1 MKAHS
6 KRYHKAA
13 IWLHW
18 LMFLLIVAVYGT
30 IELREFFPKE
40 SDPRETL
47 KALHFML
54 GITVLLFVSMRVYLR
69 VAHAAPPIDP
79 PLPSWQKIVAAIM
92 HTALYAWMFAMPIL
106 GWLVLS
112 AEGKPIPFFGIELLP
127 LTGPD
132 KDFAHS
138 MEEIHEILGEAG
150 YWIIGFHALAG
161 LFHHYVVHDNTL
173 ERISL
178 SQR

>member
-1 MKAHS
+1 MNQKR
-6 KRYHKAA
+6 KRYHTTA

-18 LMFLLIVAVYGT
+18 CMFLLIVAVYAV
-30 IELREFFPKE
+30 IELREFFPKG
-40 SDPRETL
+40 SDPREML

-54 GITVLLFVSMRVYLR
+54 GISVLMFVALRVYVR
-69 VAHAAPPIDP
+69 VAYAAPPIDP
-79 PLPSWQKIVAAIM
+79 PLPGWQKIAAVLM

-132 KDFAHS
+132 KDFAHT
-138 MEEIHEILGEAG
+138 MEELHELLGEVG
-150 YWIIGFHALAG
+150 YWIIAFHALAG
-161 LFHHYVVHDNTL
+161 LVHHYVIHDNTL
-173 ERISL
+173 ERMSF
-178 SQR
+178 SRR